1 MSISSESNSIPRR
14 YLIIKSYV
22 YELTFFMLCLI
33 DFYTMTQR
41 NMFRELQLKIYD
53 FVYCDTVIQ
62 PSPLVDG
69 PPGGGGGGGGVGG
82 GWGGGG
88 ANVSAFCTPQGR
100 AKVVSK

>member
-1 MSISSESNSIPRR
+1 
-14 YLIIKSYV
+14 
-22 YELTFFMLCLI
+22 
-33 DFYTMTQR
+33 MTQR

-69 PPGGGGGGGGVGG
+69 PLGGVGGGGGGGAGQTYPLF
-82 GWGGGG
+82 
-88 ANVSAFCTPQGR
+88 APPQGR

>member
-1 MSISSESNSIPRR
+1 
-14 YLIIKSYV
+14 
-22 YELTFFMLCLI
+22 
-33 DFYTMTQR
+33 MTQR
-41 NMFRELQLKIYD
+41 NMFREFQLKIYD

-69 PPGGGGGGGGVGG
+69 PPGGVG
-82 GWGGGG
+82 GGGG